1 MGTTDNAESD
11 TGSRGFMMPSRR
23 WLHGI
28 RPTRRGSERCTAH
41 HRRRWDDYQ
50 PGEHLRRHSDLPRD
64 LGAAVGIKSRASE
77 VPVLNELAIALRS
90 RVPSCQILTMLYR
103 PSPGAAWPAAIIAW
117 GPGFTSTVHAHHS
130 LQLVM
135 SMEGSLLVCGGP
147 HEEWRRCG
155 AALIRPDAVHAV
167 DAHRGTVLIAFIEA
181 ESQLGA
187 ILCERIEGDIACVGR
202 RQVAN
207 WRDTLGSPPS
217 NAGVKRWVDGFF
229 LHRRSVVPG
238 DLRVLRVLTYM
249 RERLGTARDLSLQ
262 ALAAIA
268 GVSRSRFMHIFTASV
283 GRAPFADM
291 SSDARRDTLLHRLAN
306 EDKQRRCVPIR
317 LNRTGERVRS
327 GTNDYCRAPP
337 TSRPGFP
344 SSTAARTSSSSAPYR
359 STQRHISATGLF
371 SERPSGVRLYST
383 LGGTWE

>member
-1 MGTTDNAESD
+1 M
-11 TGSRGFMMPSRR
+11 
-23 WLHGI
+23 
-28 RPTRRGSERCTAH
+28 
-41 HRRRWDDYQ
+41 
-50 PGEHLRRHSDLPRD
+50 
-64 LGAAVGIKSRASE
+64 
-77 VPVLNELAIALRS
+77 NELAIALRS
-90 RVPSCQILTMLYR
+90 RVPSYQILTMLYR

-147 HEEWRRCG
+147 HDEWRRCG

-217 NAGVKRWVDGFF
+217 NAGVKRWVDGFL
-229 LHRRSVVPG
+229 LHRRSAVPG

-268 GVSRSRFMHIFTASV
+268 GVSRSRFMHIFTAAV
-283 GRAPFADM
+283 GVPLRPYILWLRLQRAVFELIDGASISAAAHRAGFADAAHL
-291 SSDARRDTLLHRLAN
+291 SRTCRRMLGATPSYIAL
-306 EDKQRRCVPIR
+306 
-317 LNRTGERVRS
+317 RTR
-327 GTNDYCRAPP
+327 
-337 TSRPGFP
+337 
-344 SSTAARTSSSSAPYR
+344 
-359 STQRHISATGLF
+359 IS
-371 SERPSGVRLYST
+371 SGVAFRSD
-383 LGGTWE
+383 